1 MTLITLIYTDSL
13 FSVMNLTS
21 AEYSRVFKLLDK
33 YARSGHR
40 SFLAEFFL
48 SEPKA
53 EYVLCFR
60 PMNPSVGCPNECR
73 YLRFE
78 TAELRAACKGKVLT
92 DFLVET
98 LETELSTLGR
108 SV

>member
-33 YARSGHR
+33 YARSEHR

-53 EYVLCFR
+53 EYILCFR
-60 PMNPSVGCPNECR
+60 PLNPSVGSPMACR

-78 TAELRAACKGKVLT
+78 IAELRAACKAKVLT
-92 DFLVET
+92 DSLVET
-98 LETELSTLGR
+98 LAAELSTLGG